1 MRPGFEKPVYSGCK
15 ERIQPGRN
23 LLPLKKTKANPL
35 DRLQACFSRQPIDFW
50 VDKHHEELVETL
62 SKEQR
67 TELIGL
73 VNKVVL
79 FQDKKRGA

>member
-50 VDKHHEELVETL
+50 VDKHGKKIYTNLPQENRGMKRCERGVPH
-62 SKEQR
+62 
-67 TELIGL
+67 
-73 VNKVVL
+73 
-79 FQDKKRGA
+79 FQTVWRQV